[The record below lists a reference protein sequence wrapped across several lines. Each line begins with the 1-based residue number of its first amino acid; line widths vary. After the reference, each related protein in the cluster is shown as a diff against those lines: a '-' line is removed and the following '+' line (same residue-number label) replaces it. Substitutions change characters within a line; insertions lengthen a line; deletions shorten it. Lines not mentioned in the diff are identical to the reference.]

1 MLRGMAVVE
10 ARAGG
15 ERAGGDGMWG
25 NSASGDRIGGS
36 GLEGRWLQFG
46 SVLLALRHLMPLGAL
61 RHHQSFRVIFPNMQT
76 IHLLSFYLSF
86 FFFFLSLCLLLAH
99 LAAVAIPAP
108 PVCTEAG
115 IRCSQ
120 APRLGKEEEN
130 FSSSSEEHRAHR
142 GQSRD
147 PSMAL
152 LQARTALNLQKQ
164 QNVP

>member
-46 SVLLALRHLMPLGAL
+46 SVLLALRHLMPPGAL

-86 FFFFLSLCLLLAH
+86 FFFFPLTLP
-99 LAAVAIPAP
+99 VACP
-108 PVCTEAG
+108 
-115 IRCSQ
+115 
-120 APRLGKEEEN
+120 LG
-130 FSSSSEEHRAHR
+130 SSGNSSTTCMHR
-142 GQSRD
+142 GWD
-147 PSMAL
+147 
-152 LQARTALNLQKQ
+152 K
-164 QNVP
+164 V